1 MNKKSLKLITAVFA
15 IGTTTFLHGS
25 FTRATAANTRKS
37 INVKVK
43 VNPTTINSKIVVNS
57 QIHTIKKGVKSNH
70 KSQLVGNNLVPFS
83 GKGRISP
90 PIQIAQ
96 AVTGEAS
103 WYGPGFHGQ
112 TTANGE
118 TFNQEELTAAHRSL
132 PFGTKVKV
140 TNINNGRSV
149 VVRINDRG
157 PFAAG
162 RVIDLSAAAARV
174 IGLLSSGIAPV
185 QLEILG
191 Q

>member
-1 MNKKSLKLITAVFA
+1 MKKKSLKIITAIFA
-15 IGTTTFLHGS
+15 LGATTFLQSS
-25 FTRATAANTRKS
+25 FTRATAANTKRN
-37 INVKVK
+37 INVKNK
-43 VNPTTINSKIVVNS
+43 ANPTIINSKIIFKPQVSTV
-57 QIHTIKKGVKSNH
+57 KKGVNSNH
-70 KSQLVGNNLVPFS
+70 KLQSVGQNLVPFS
-83 GKGRISP
+83 DKRLIPST
-90 PIQIAQ
+90 IKVAQ
-96 AVTGEAS
+96 AITGEAS
-103 WYGPGFHGQ
+103 WYGPGFHGR

-132 PFGTKVKV
+132 PFGTKVRV
-140 TNINNGRSV
+140 TNVNNGRSV

-174 IGLLSSGIAPV
+174 IGMLGSGIAPV

>member
-90 PIQIAQ
+90 AVKVAQ

-162 RVIDLSAAAARV
+162 RVIDLSAAAARI
-174 IGLLSSGIAPV
+174 IGMLGSGIAPV